1 MLKKIVTMGFIP
13 PSTDSGLLV
22 LRICMCLSLFLKHG
36 TEKLFTFSSMAEH
49 FPDPIHIGIVPSL
62 IVAMVSDGI
71 CTLLI
76 IAGFATRWA
85 ALWSF
90 MSLFTAWAF
99 VHHFMFF
106 PKPGGDGG
114 ELIVV
119 YLASLLAIFVA
130 GPGRYSL
137 DSRLKD

>member
-1 MLKKIVTMGFIP
+1 MLKKIVTMSFIP
-13 PSTDSGLLV
+13 SSKDAGLLV
-22 LRICMCLSLFLKHG
+22 LRICTCLSLFLKHG
-36 TEKLFTFSSMAEH
+36 TEKLFTFSQMAQH
-49 FPDPIHIGIVPSL
+49 FPDPIHIGTVPSL
-62 IVAMVSDGI
+62 IAAMIGDGI

-90 MSLFTAWAF
+90 MSIFVAWAF

-106 PKPGGDGG
+106 PKPGGDHG

-119 YLASLLAIFVA
+119 YLAGLLAIFVA

-137 DSRLKD
+137 DSFLKG